1 MCLYVFDWNRQRER
15 YYCVFVYL
23 CESVWVSQSLCM
35 FMSIYV
41 IILYVI
47 DAAVFKNDWRRSH
60 TQPLPLLPQNYS
72 LMASTLRVKI
82 RDMPH
87 CGYNGT
93 LCNTP
98 ETVYKKIAFWVMGA
112 LLILFTFV
120 STISYRNWKYEQEI
134 VGLQWRINAAELTL
148 GNHASVGSRVREV
161 GLYSTSSSLNSRVR
175 KYSLGPCAS
184 PYLLLVCQHL
194 PVQLNLLFVT
204 WPTILLRVLCV
215 ARGPVL
221 QRTGGLL

>member
-1 MCLYVFDWNRQRER
+1 METAPK
-15 YYCVFVYL
+15 
-23 CESVWVSQSLCM
+23 M
-35 FMSIYV
+35 
-41 IILYVI
+41 
-47 DAAVFKNDWRRSH
+47 
-60 TQPLPLLPQNYS
+60 
-72 LMASTLRVKI
+72 KI
-82 RDMPH
+82 RDMPN
-87 CGYNGT
+87 CGYDGT
-93 LCNTP
+93 LCNQS
-98 ETVYKKIAFWVMGA
+98 ETEVKIIALYFMGA

-161 GLYSTSSSLNSRVR
+161 GLYSTSSSLTSRVR

-194 PVQLNLLFVT
+194 PVQLNFLFVT
-204 WPTILLRVLCV
+204 WPTTLLRVLCV

-221 QRTGGLL
+221 RRTGGLLWPLVSLLLHITDINHLIHLSMWVSPFILCLHFKGWNSPRLSKIVSFFYYW